1 MVKNEKLWR
10 QGMKFAKRMDR
21 LGTENAFVVL
31 SEVTKLREQGR
42 DIVNFCV
49 GEPDFDTPANIKKAG
64 IKAIEEN
71 KTHYSP
77 PAGVPD
83 FRRVVAKHITET
95 RKIDV
100 SMEEVVIS
108 CGVKPMIF
116 YVLNALID
124 ESDEVI
130 YPNPGYPAYES
141 VINYAGGKAIPLP
154 LLEEK
159 NFSFDVN
166 DLKRL
171 ITARTKMIIINSPE
185 NPTGGVLSQSDLEGI
200 AQLAKNNNLFVLSD
214 EIYSRI
220 VYGSEARSIASIDG
234 MKDRTILTDGF
245 SKIYAMTGWRLGYGV
260 MNKEIAEVVTRL
272 QTNVDIHSAT
282 FTQYAGIE
290 AYKGSQDETY
300 KMVKEFRER
309 RDLIVSGLNDI
320 KGVKCLVPEGA
331 FYVFPNVTKA
341 CENLGLKDSKEL
353 MITLLNNAN
362 VAVLSRSSFGVKNT
376 GEKEEY
382 IRLSYATSKEN
393 ILEGLK
399 RIKKLL
405 EN

>member
-1 MVKNEKLWR
+1 
-10 QGMKFAKRMDR
+10 MKFAKRMDR

-31 SEVTKLREQGR
+31 AEVIKLWEQGK

-49 GEPDFDTPANIKKAG
+49 GEPDFDTPLNIKKAG

-71 KTHYSP
+71 KTHYCS

-83 FRRVVAKHITET
+83 LRRTVANYISRT

-100 SMEEVVIS
+100 SMDEVVIS

-116 YVLNALID
+116 YVLNALI
-124 ESDEVI
+124 EEGDEVI

-141 VINYAGGKAIPLP
+141 VVNYIGGNPIPLP

-159 NFSFDVN
+159 NFSFDIN
-166 DLKRL
+166 ELKRL
-171 ITARTKMIIINSPE
+171 ITSKTKMIIINSPE
-185 NPTGGVLSQSDLEGI
+185 NPTGGVLSRLDLEGI
-200 AQLAKNNNLFVLSD
+200 AKLAKDNNLFVLSD

-220 VYGSEARSIASIDG
+220 VYGSEAYSIVSIDG

-245 SKIYAMTGWRLGYGV
+245 SKIYAMTGWRIGYGV
-260 MNKEIAEVVTRL
+260 MNKEIAEAVTKL
-272 QTNVDIHSAT
+272 QINVDVHSAT

-290 AYKGSQDETY
+290 AYSGPQDDTY
-300 KMVKEFRER
+300 KMVEEFRER
-309 RDLIVSGLNDI
+309 RDIIVDGLNDI
-320 KGVKCLVPEGA
+320 KGIKCLKPEGA

-341 CENLGLKDSKEL
+341 CKNLGLKDSREL
-353 MITLLNNAN
+353 MMTLLNEAS
-362 VAVLSRSSFGVKNT
+362 VAVLSRSSFGIKNV

-382 IRLSYATSKEN
+382 LRFSYATSKEN
-393 ILEGLK
+393 IFKGLK
-399 RIKKLL
+399 RIKNLL
-405 EN
+405 EQ